1 MEGTEEKKKEYYPSG
16 ELWKKYSVDSDGN
29 RHGTFR
35 MYWPDGS
42 KKAVC
47 NYVHGVLC
55 GTYVDFY
62 RGSDVIR
69 LGVMY
74 DDYGCEE
81 GVSEAYWPNGNLE
94 YEITYVGGVEHGP
107 YKLYWPNGQLNIDC
121 NMVHGVEHGD
131 YTIYKEDGSYDVG
144 YVVENGKAV
153 RRL

>member
-1 MEGTEEKKKEYYPSG
+1 MENEGIKKKIYYSSG
-16 ELWKKYSVDSDGN
+16 ELWKKYSIDSDGN

-55 GTYVDFY
+55 GPYADFY
-62 RGSDVIR
+62 EGSDVMR

-74 DDYGCEE
+74 DNDGYET
-81 GVSEAYWPNGNLE
+81 GVSEAYWKNGNLE
-94 YEITYVGGVEHGP
+94 YEITYERGIAHGP

-121 NMVHGVEHGD
+121 TMVYGVEHGE
-131 YTIYKEDGSYDVG
+131 YKIYKENGELESG
-144 YVVENGKAV
+144 YVVEHGHAK
-153 RRL
+153 RKL